1 MQDYKDLHE
10 IGKKFNDHNF
20 CGVIALATAI
30 DISFK
35 RAKRKLEKLGRLHRR
50 GTMDWTLHRAIRNHG
65 YKVTKVNESGI
76 GKLWGRGPI
85 TANQA
90 QKQYNKGTYLV
101 TFCGSINH
109 VACLKDGRYNDWIDK
124 EYRGKA
130 PKFKVYEMFQVTKKE
145 I

>member
-20 CGVIALATAI
+20 CGVIALSTAV

-35 RAKRKLEKLGRLHRR
+35 RAKRKLEKLGRVHRR
-50 GTMDWTLHRAIRNHG
+50 GTTDHILHKAIKNHG
-65 YKVTKVNESGI
+65 YKV
-76 GKLWGRGPI
+76 KLI
-85 TANQA
+85 SASDMTANQA

-101 TFCGSINH
+101 TFHGSIHH
-109 VACLKDGRYNDWIDK
+109 VACLKDGRYNDWIDR

-130 PKFKVYEMFQVTKKE
+130 PKFQTFMIHQVTKE